1 MNHEVLLAKLHFY
14 RIRGE
19 SEDWFRSYLTNRRQK
34 FEVKLANTA
43 QNVFPDW
50 GTVKHAVP
58 KGSILGPLLFII
70 YINDLPLRINSLS
83 KPILFA
89 DYTSVI
95 I

>member
-1 MNHEVLLAKLHFY
+1 MNHEVLLAKLYFY

-19 SEDWFRSYLTNRRQK
+19 SEDWFRPYLTNRRQK

-43 QNVFPDW
+43 QNLFPDW

-58 KGSILGPLLFII
+58 KGSILGSLLLII
-70 YINDLPLRINSLS
+70 YINDLLPRINSLS
-83 KPILFA
+83 KPILFVH
-89 DYTSVI
+89 DTSVI